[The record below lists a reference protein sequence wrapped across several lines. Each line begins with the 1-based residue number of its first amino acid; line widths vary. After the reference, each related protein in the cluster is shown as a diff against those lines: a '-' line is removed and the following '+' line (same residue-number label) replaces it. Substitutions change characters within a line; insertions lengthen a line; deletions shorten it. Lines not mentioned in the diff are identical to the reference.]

1 MTTITGIY
9 LFKKLL
15 DMKESFS
22 FEEFRLSFINCILLS
37 QKMYEDQII
46 TSGKFY
52 DTLNLSEQNIDFD
65 DFLETEK
72 KVLISF
78 DYNLFVKYE
87 EIEKFLKKETLT
99 ISKKIVDN
107 VWKRCQNFFK
117 KRSINQ
123 MI

>member
-1 MTTITGIY
+1 
-9 LFKKLL
+9 
-15 DMKESFS
+15 MKESFS

>member
-1 MTTITGIY
+1 
-9 LFKKLL
+9 
-15 DMKESFS
+15 
-22 FEEFRLSFINCILLS
+22 
-37 QKMYEDQII
+37 MYEDQII

-87 EIEKFLKKETLT
+87 EIENFLKKETLT